1 MSSLQGRILRSR
13 RFVQGLLLTV
23 SSRDRLKTSP
33 IALHWFP
40 SNVTANAADDLA
52 AATQSS
58 RLWLHHMFRLSSAL
72 MQAEPRS

>member
-33 IALHWFP
+33 VALHWFP
-40 SNVTANAADDLA
+40 SVPIKSTIFPRGTYLIAPLFRRSAEILSISAAD
-52 AATQSS
+52 S
-58 RLWLHHMFRLSSAL
+58 
-72 MQAEPRS
+72 